1 MLSRVND
8 GDGDADGNGDDKGD
22 GNDKRSPGT
31 KWEVGRPAYY

>member
-1 MLSRVND
+1 MLTRVND